1 MALICP
7 RCQCSNFQDAKQCYR
22 CAAPLDAQRGD
33 QPAGWSPPAQ
43 DSFQRGTASFG
54 RDWRMASDAAP
65 APDRADAFLAQ
76 HFPEGARKTDTRHL
90 LLHPLTSSPAG
101 LLAIMLACGV
111 ALGALW
117 PTPKSSKRAASAPQ
131 AAQQTTQ
138 PTTDAQ
144 ASEERDIFEEN
155 ERDRRRRER
164 RARRTTYHKPSARS
178 AFRPSSR

>member
-7 RCQCSNFQDAKQCYR
+7 RCKRTNFPDAKVCYS
-22 CAAPLDAQRGD
+22 CAAMLDA
-33 QPAGWSPPAQ
+33 QPAGWAPPAP

-54 RDWRMASDAAP
+54 RDWRVASDAP
-65 APDRADAFLAQ
+65 PEPDRASAFLAQ

-101 LLAIMLACGV
+101 LLAILLACGI

-117 PTPKSSKRAASAPQ
+117 PAPKGGKRAAGAP
-131 AAQQTTQ
+131 AAQQTTG
-138 PTTDAQ
+138 AQ
-144 ASEERDIFEEN
+144 TSEEPNIFDEHD
-155 ERDRRRRER
+155 RDRRRRESR
-164 RARRTTYHKPSARS
+164 RRTTYHKPSARS